1 MAHNVIAEA
10 KRCLN
15 CKKPLCR
22 TGCPINTPIPDMI
35 SMFLNGDINK
45 AGKMVFENNPLSVVC
60 SIVCNHGNQ
69 CQGHCVRGL
78 KGEPVE
84 ISTIENFISSRYL
97 DTLELEKAEPNGI
110 KVAVVGAG
118 PAGIVISIKMA
129 QLGYDVTVF
138 ESKAKIGGVLRFG
151 IPEFRLP
158 KTIVDRY
165 EVLMRRLG
173 IKIKPNITI
182 GKAFGVE
189 ELFRDGFK
197 AISIG
202 TGVTWPI
209 ALNIKGETLGHVH
222 YGVHYLES
230 PSSYDLGKSMVIIGA
245 GNVAMDVARTALR
258 KGVKDVKIV
267 VRSDKYSAS
276 KEEAEY
282 AEIEGA
288 QFVYNK
294 APVEIT
300 DDGVMFADTVCDEE
314 HRVEA
319 YFVGHLR
326 ARDQREGAC
335 KDKRKRRDFPPR
347 IVCLGRRCAR
357 REDSCRGRRNF
368 QARRHSNARISAKT
382 PQGLIEKRKKS
393 SRRSYFGGFGIFK
406 FPRPLKGDF
415 LIYIDIFQLS
425 EPLSLLKS
433 DFIIVFT

>member
-22 TGCPINTPIPDMI
+22 QGCPINTPIPDFI
-35 SMFLNGDINK
+35 SSFLNGDMKK
-45 AGKMVFENNPLSVVC
+45 AGKMLFENNPLSAVC

-84 ISTIENFISSRYL
+84 ISTIENFVSSAYL
-97 DTLELEKAEPNGI
+97 DSLELDKAEPNGI

-118 PAGIVISIKMA
+118 PAGITISIKMA

-138 ESKAKIGGVLRFG
+138 ESKSEIGGVLRYG

-165 EVLMRRLG
+165 EVLMRKLG
-173 IKIKPNITI
+173 VKIKFNVTI
-182 GKAFGVE
+182 GKAFGIE

-209 ALNIKGETLGHVH
+209 SLNIKGETLGHVH
-222 YGVHYLES
+222 YGVHFLER
-230 PSSYDLGKSMVIIGA
+230 PDVYKLGDSVIVIGA

-258 KGVKDVKIV
+258 RGVKDVKIV
-267 VRSDKYSAS
+267 VRSDRYTAS
-276 KEEAEY
+276 EEEKEY

-288 QFVYNK
+288 EFIYNK

-300 DDGVMFADTVCDEE
+300 DEGVMFADTVCDED
-314 HRVEA
+314 HRVISTSDKPQLMKADTVMICVSQRPSNLILTQTEGLEINSRGLA
-319 YFVGHLR
+319 KISEDGQTTR
-326 ARDQREGAC
+326 AGLFASGD
-335 KDKRKRRDFPPR
+335 
-347 IVCLGRRCAR
+347 VV
-357 REDSCRGRRNF
+357 RG
-368 QARRHSNARISAKT
+368 AKT
-382 PQGLIEKRKKS
+382 VVEAAETSKRVA
-393 SRRSYFGGFGIFK
+393 YAM
-406 FPRPLKGDF
+406 DA
-415 LIYIDIFQLS
+415 Y
-425 EPLSLLKS
+425 LKS
-433 DFIIVFT
+433 LPKD